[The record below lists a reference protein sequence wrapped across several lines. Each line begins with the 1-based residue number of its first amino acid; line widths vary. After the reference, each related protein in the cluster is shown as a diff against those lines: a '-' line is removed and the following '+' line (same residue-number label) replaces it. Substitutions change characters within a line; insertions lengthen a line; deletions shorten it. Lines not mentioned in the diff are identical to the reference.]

1 MRLLLVEDDKAYHA
15 MMREA
20 ICESFGAKWQVLSAH
35 SGEEALEH
43 INGGTVHAFVLD
55 MALPWAKEQKRPD
68 VKTGQRLIEAI
79 EKQQSDPLI
88 LVLSSQDKRFAV
100 KLLLGFRVV
109 DYVFKDTPWK
119 EIQARVGN
127 LLRRAEL
134 EQENRILRSQLAGA
148 GLDPAVEPLGESEP
162 FVEALSRVKQV
173 AREDTT
179 VLLLGESGTGKE
191 VLAQAIHRHSERAD
205 GPFVAVNCAALSEN
219 LLESELFGHC
229 KGAFTGATSERQGR
243 FELAEGG
250 TLFLD
255 EVGEL
260 PQPVQVKLLR
270 VLQEKTYERIG
281 ENSPRKAE
289 VRLVS
294 ATNRRLEEAVE
305 QGLFRQDLYYRLN
318 VFPIYLPPLRVRGSD
333 VLLLADHFL
342 KSLPRRRGRT
352 PSGFSGEAE
361 KMLLDYGWPGN
372 IRELRN
378 AVEHAMIVE
387 TEDLVRPSSL
397 PFSPKRRIVDSASD
411 FLKERQYK
419 TAMDVFEKAYL
430 TALLDRTGG
439 KVKEAATETGL
450 ALRTF
455 RDRLTR
461 HGLKGRTFK

>member
-1 MRLLLVEDDKAYHA
+1 MRLLVVEDDKAYHA

-20 ICESFGAKWQVLSAH
+20 ITESFGAKWQVLSAH
-35 SGEEALEH
+35 CGEEALEH
-43 INGGTVHAFVLD
+43 IESGTVHAFVLD
-55 MALPWAKEQKRPD
+55 MALPWGKGQKRSD
-68 VKTGQRLIEAI
+68 VKTGQRIIEEI
-79 EKQQSDPLI
+79 EKRQSEPLI

-134 EQENRILRSQLAGA
+134 EQENRILRSQL
-148 GLDPAVEPLGESEP
+148 GLGPAVEPMGESEP
-162 FVEALSRVKQV
+162 FLEALSRAKQV
-173 AREDTT
+173 AREETT

-191 VLAQAIHRHSERAD
+191 VLAQAIHRYSERAE

-243 FELAEGG
+243 FELAQGG

-260 PQPVQVKLLR
+260 PPTVQVKLLR

-281 ENSPRKAE
+281 ENTSRCAD

-294 ATNRRLEEAVE
+294 ATNRRLEEAVDS
-305 QGLFRQDLYYRLN
+305 GLFRQDLYYRLN
-318 VFPIYLPPLRVRGSD
+318 VFPIYLPPLRVRGGD
-333 VLLLADHFL
+333 VLLLAEHFL
-342 KSLPRRRGRT
+342 KSLPKKRGRT
-352 PSGFSGEAE
+352 PSGFSEEAQ

-387 TEDLVRPSSL
+387 MEDIVGPSSL
-397 PFSPKRRIVDSASD
+397 PFSPKRRIVDSTSD
-411 FLKERQYK
+411 FLKERHYK
-419 TAMDVFEKAYL
+419 TAMDIFEKAYL
-430 TALLDRTGG
+430 TALLDRLGG
-439 KVKEAATETGL
+439 KVKEAAAETGL

-455 RDRLTR
+455 RDRLAR
-461 HGLKGRTFK
+461 HGLKGRSFK